1 MRHQYKNMR
10 TKSSD
15 EFQTP
20 EIAIHCLL
28 PYLKSDW
35 YIWECAWRDGSLARH
50 LTNFG
55 FKVVGGKHLDFLKTK
70 YAIMPEPTV
79 IVTNPP
85 YSLKDEFIRHCYEIG
100 LPFALLLPLSALGG
114 KRRNYLYRE
123 FGINLIIP
131 NKRINFVTPSGKCYA
146 YDAVYVSS
154 IFDINKYVEIIG
166 CDSVEFGGTGYF
178 ITKQLPEEIDALEED
193 YSIYPDNN
201 SSYGFITRGCIRNC
215 PFCFVPQKE
224 GKLYLYRNW
233 KDIVKHKTT
242 YFLDNNFL
250 AYKGHE
256 DILRELVKYNIQCQ
270 FNQGLDI
277 RLLTNDNA
285 KLLSEMNYIGE
296 YIFAFDDCHYEHAVN
311 IGLSIFRKYEKR
323 DWREKFF
330 VYCDAERHTISDVV
344 YRVDWCIKNKVLPY
358 LMRNKNCWESKN
370 KDFYIDL
377 ASYCNQYN
385 LVKKITFEQ
394 YIKKRQFNNKD
405 RYENSLRLYND
416 GK

>member
-1 MRHQYKNMR
+1 
-10 TKSSD
+10 
-15 EFQTP
+15 
-20 EIAIHCLL
+20 
-28 PYLKSDW
+28 
-35 YIWECAWRDGSLARH
+35 LARH

-100 LPFALLLPLSALGG
+100 LP
-114 KRRNYLYRE
+114 
-123 FGINLIIP
+123 
-131 NKRINFVTPSGKCYA
+131 
-146 YDAVYVSS
+146 
-154 IFDINKYVEIIG
+154 
-166 CDSVEFGGTGYF
+166 
-178 ITKQLPEEIDALEED
+178 
-193 YSIYPDNN
+193 
-201 SSYGFITRGCIRNC
+201 
-215 PFCFVPQKE
+215 
-224 GKLYLYRNW
+224 
-233 KDIVKHKTT
+233 
-242 YFLDNNFL
+242 
-250 AYKGHE
+250 
-256 DILRELVKYNIQCQ
+256 
-270 FNQGLDI
+270 
-277 RLLTNDNA
+277 
-285 KLLSEMNYIGE
+285 
-296 YIFAFDDCHYEHAVN
+296 FAFDDCHYEHAVN

-416 GK
+416 EK